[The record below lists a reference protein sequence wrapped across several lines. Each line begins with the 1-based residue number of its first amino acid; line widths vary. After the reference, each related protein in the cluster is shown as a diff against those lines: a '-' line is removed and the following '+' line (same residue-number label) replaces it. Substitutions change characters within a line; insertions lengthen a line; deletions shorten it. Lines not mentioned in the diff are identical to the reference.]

1 MKLEEIVKYC
11 AERGYV
17 RDRST
22 ISKAVKKYLHVMA
35 SSGTVTVEMLDGMLA
50 KINKAAKIVKHVE
63 TKEPLEKFIIVTH
76 IHGGDTTTISIPF
89 S

>member
-11 AERGYV
+11 AEHGYV

-22 ISKAVKKYLHVMA
+22 IIKAVKKYLHVMA

-50 KINKAAKIVKHVE
+50 KINKDAKAGKRVE
-63 TKEPLEKFIIVTH
+63 TKKPLEKLIIITH
-76 IHGGDTTTISIPF
+76 VPLL
-89 S
+89 